1 MVKYVIYISGISIFC
16 GTVVGGKR
24 HERGKREKKRGK
36 NEEGD
41 GEEEGDIG
49 EGEANKNRH

>member
-1 MVKYVIYISGISIFC
+1 MGKYVIYISGISIFC

-41 GEEEGDIG
+41 GEEEGDVG
-49 EGEANKNRH
+49 EGEANKNRP